1 MVRMTEG
8 SNIEKTYH
16 MTPTKT
22 VSRSNTFGTLA
33 SDHAIVTLNMDTQ
46 LCTFTFFQTHT
57 IAKIDERG
65 IVVDSIEEEM
75 ALEVKMP
82 FNTAFAVAMYMN
94 SMVKEIQA
102 KPHLRGVFFG
112 PVAVKQDIKPNE
124 EKKA

>member
-1 MVRMTEG
+1 MTED
-8 SNIEKTYH
+8 SKIEKTYR

-33 SDHAIVTLNMDTQ
+33 SDHAIVTLNTDTH

-65 IVVDSIEEEM
+65 IVVDSVEEEM
-75 ALEVKMP
+75 VLEVKMP
-82 FNTAFAVAMYMN
+82 FSTAFAVAMYMN
-94 SMVKEIQA
+94 RIIKEMQA
-102 KPHLRGVFFG
+102 KPNLRGVFFG
-112 PVAVKQDIKPNE
+112 PVAVKQDEKPNE